1 MTSREWLIHAG
12 QVNMSDLDDVNT
24 YDPNFG
30 RGLTSATQ
38 LDLDLSSAFKT
49 VVQMLNAGTLGYYL
63 QDAYNKIEPYQY
75 GGSLIGML
83 DSEGI
88 DYEYSH
94 IYART
99 EAATGAIRISSI
111 AGGFLTTLAEL
122 RRTDEAS
129 ALYWLGEQFDGSIWN
144 GLEIF
149 ETVLKVALVAALL
162 AATGGTAGG
171 AIATA
176 GSALGIAV
184 SVGQAGLAVYQ
195 KFISGEIS
203 WGQFVFELT
212 LSGVGI
218 GGAGLGFLS
227 ELKLVAAAG
236 SEARVTGLIAR
247 LQGISISASET
258 RAGGFA
264 IAAADEEDYRGLIN
278 AIMEIY
284 SVDRQVAQ
292 SIVDAYLA
300 NNAQLQADAIRYR
313 LPVHREV
320 GISVPTLA
328 PIAGES
334 DEDFRQRRYREWL
347 RVNGGQYLA
356 TYSMDEDYVNKFWRN
371 NPGLGYEGTQR
382 PPTDIGDNDLWLR
395 SQSHE
400 DFDGDGT
407 LNIAD
412 TDVDGDGV
420 LNVNDSDP
428 FDSRKS

>member
-12 QVNMSDLDDVNT
+12 QVNMSELDDVNT

-162 AATGGTAGG
+162 AATGGTAGSSRLASLSASSKRRAPRIPSSRSCSSNCTPTRNPKSWRLLPWRSAA
-171 AIATA
+171 AIAN
-176 GSALGIAV
+176 GS
-184 SVGQAGLAVYQ
+184 
-195 KFISGEIS
+195 
-203 WGQFVFELT
+203 
-212 LSGVGI
+212 
-218 GGAGLGFLS
+218 
-227 ELKLVAAAG
+227 
-236 SEARVTGLIAR
+236 
-247 LQGISISASET
+247 
-258 RAGGFA
+258 
-264 IAAADEEDYRGLIN
+264 
-278 AIMEIY
+278 
-284 SVDRQVAQ
+284 
-292 SIVDAYLA
+292 
-300 NNAQLQADAIRYR
+300 
-313 LPVHREV
+313 
-320 GISVPTLA
+320 
-328 PIAGES
+328 
-334 DEDFRQRRYREWL
+334 
-347 RVNGGQYLA
+347 
-356 TYSMDEDYVNKFWRN
+356 
-371 NPGLGYEGTQR
+371 R
-382 PPTDIGDNDLWLR
+382 P
-395 SQSHE
+395 S
-400 DFDGDGT
+400 
-407 LNIAD
+407 
-412 TDVDGDGV
+412 
-420 LNVNDSDP
+420 
-428 FDSRKS
+428 